1 MKSKIEELENRGY
14 IANGIEQNYPD
25 ASFEQRKK
33 LLKSKFPCERTLG
46 ARLLGNYHDLRAIDC
61 LIDAFIKE
69 KKLYTKIE
77 ISNSLV
83 SYGKDAVI
91 PLIQLLGKIGNN
103 QHTSIPETEF
113 KKKSYPLP
121 RDIAART
128 LIRIGTVVLPDLVNA
143 LKSKDESLLSELID
157 AIGYICFYN
166 PQSNLFGELKDC
178 FYRNEKNELI
188 KWKLFRAMSAF
199 PGGRLF
205 LSGQKENSG
214 RLKCE
219 IERSLILLRKHI
231 TTKAG

>member
-1 MKSKIEELENRGY
+1 MKSKIEELENRGF
-14 IANGIEQNYPD
+14 IASGIEQNYPD
-25 ASFEQRKK
+25 ASFEQRKVF
-33 LLKSKFPCERTLG
+33 LKSKFPCERTLG
-46 ARLLGNYHDLRAIDC
+46 ARLLGNDPDLRAIDC

-128 LIRIGTVVLPDLVNA
+128 LIRIGAVALPDLVKT

-166 PQSNLFGELKDC
+166 PQPNLFGEIKDC
-178 FYRNEKNELI
+178 FYRNEKKELI

-199 PGGRLF
+199 TEGGLF
-205 LSGQKENSG
+205 LNGQKEQND

-219 IERSLILLRKHI
+219 IEHSLILLGKPI